1 MIWASIMPEKHNC
14 GETIMIIYNR
24 DRISWDQFLDDSSKK
39 NDIHKKEYRNIE
51 TQAQFKDS
59 TIVSNTYTVKRMSHD
74 SSVYHPFAGRNKK
87 NELPEDKQQQKDSL
101 KAFTSMAALKR
112 YILSID
118 SSHQIDRIDDL
129 FGLIKIA
136 FSLGQDR
143 ILKCDRIDQMDAYY
157 HWKMGLRVHSNALKN
172 LTDDD
177 LMAKLNIPEFQQERR
192 YYINQA
198 CKHFVNDL
206 YNEALDNLLLAQ
218 NYEKYDPFV
227 LYTMGLIHLYVPDH
241 LNIDLALKLF
251 LKSAKY
257 YQTEKKQGD
266 ESVSYFYAGMCAYI
280 LKKDHDAINY
290 TEKALTVSEFFEA
303 SFALARF
310 KASIG
315 DESCLPVVKKL
326 VEKNPLYGLK
336 VLIDDAFLN
345 IINKIYQ
352 LFVAMRNTAKAECD
366 TIHLAMIADRHLEK
380 YKKRQPDVFS
390 RWKTLFN
397 EANQIYQ
404 KNSCMDYLDALPVLK
419 EADTYYQ
426 ALKQGQAPKKM
437 QSSPFHQ
444 YEKQQNRAFPSE
456 KLHSKKDTEIAEKE
470 IFDLL
475 NETKALVHHNTD
487 FQYLTRVTQAQASEK
502 IAYLLD
508 NPIACIDMAT
518 LSEHDSS
525 VLTIAFSPCSK
536 KLASGAED
544 GSIRLWNLD
553 NFHCTHILSHHQKAV
568 NCLQFSPNGKIL
580 ASASWDKTIKLWD
593 LETFHEIATLTA
605 HTDSVEVL
613 DISMD
618 NLLLASGSNDQTLRL
633 WDIRKKQSLHT
644 FDNFSD
650 TIRSLCFSP
659 DGLQLAAGSWD
670 IIYLWDVLSKKS
682 IRTFKGQTKNYIS
695 ALAISP
701 DGLSLAAG
709 SHDKTIRLWDMT
721 SKKQSL
727 KLQGHLRRVNC
738 VAFSPDNLT
747 LASGSHDK
755 QVKLWNTKTG
765 QEINGLNVHNDFVSA
780 VSFSPDGN
788 ILASASHDT
797 KIRLWQIHYKIM
809 PKDALIE
816 TIERNI
822 SDARHRR
829 QAQWRADMRC
839 EICGDRLGFID
850 IFKGRVRCH
859 KHDQE

>member
-1 MIWASIMPEKHNC
+1 M
-14 GETIMIIYNR
+14 IYNR
-24 DRISWDQFLDDSSKK
+24 DSISWDQFLNDSSKK
-39 NDIHKKEYRNIE
+39 NINHIE
-51 TQAQFKDS
+51 AQENSAAQSKDE
-59 TIVSNTYTVKRMSHD
+59 TIVSNAYTVKRMSHN
-74 SSVYHPFAGRNKK
+74 SPVYHPFAARNKK
-87 NELPEDKQQQKDSL
+87 NELSEEHQQQKDAL
-101 KAFTSMAALKR
+101 KVFASMAALKR
-112 YILSID
+112 YILSMDASHPID
-118 SSHQIDRIDDL
+118 NTGDP
-129 FGLIKIA
+129 FELIQVA

-143 ILKCDRIDQMDAYY
+143 MANCDRIDQMDAYY
-157 HWKMGLRVHSNALKN
+157 HWKMGIRIHCNAIKN

-177 LMAKLNIPEFQQERR
+177 LTAKLNIPEFQQERR
-192 YYINQA
+192 YYVNQA

-206 YNEALDNLLLAQ
+206 YNESLDNLLLAQ

-227 LYTMGLIHLYVPDH
+227 LFTMGLIHLYVPDH

-257 YQTEKKQGD
+257 YQAEKNQQD
-266 ESVSYFYAGMCAYI
+266 ESASYFYAGMCAYI
-280 LKKDHDAINY
+280 LKNDHDAINY
-290 TEKALTVSEFFEA
+290 TEKALELSEFSEA
-303 SFALARF
+303 SYALARY
-310 KASIG
+310 KASMG

-326 VEKNPLYGLK
+326 VENNSLYGLK
-336 VLIDDAFLN
+336 ILIDDVFLN
-345 IINKIYQ
+345 VIHKLNQ
-352 LFVAMRNTAKAECD
+352 MFVSMRQTIKAECD

-380 YKKRQPDVFS
+380 YQKRQPDVFS

-404 KNSCMDYLDALPVLK
+404 KNSYMDYMDARPILK
-419 EADTYYQ
+419 EADNYYQ
-426 ALKQGQAPKKM
+426 ALKQGQAPKKL
-437 QSSPFHQ
+437 QSSPIHHYQ
-444 YEKQQNRAFPSE
+444 KQQNRAFPSE
-456 KLHSKKDTEIAEKE
+456 KLHPKKDTEIAEKE

-525 VLTIAFSPCSK
+525 VLSIAFSPCSK
-536 KLASGAED
+536 QLASGAED
-544 GSIRLWNLD
+544 GTIRLWNLEK
-553 NFHCTHILSHHQKAV
+553 FQCTQILSHHQKAV
-568 NCLQFSPNGKIL
+568 NCIKFSPNGKIL
-580 ASASWDKTIKLWD
+580 ASASWDKTVKLWD
-593 LETFHEIATLTA
+593 LDTFDEIATLTG

-618 NLLLASGSNDQTLRL
+618 NLLLASGSNDQTIRL
-633 WDIRKKQSLHT
+633 WDIRKKQPLHT
-644 FDNFSD
+644 FDSFSD

-695 ALAISP
+695 ALDIAP
-701 DGLSLAAG
+701 DGLTLAAG

-755 QVKLWNTKTG
+755 QVKLWNIKTG
-765 QEINGLNVHNDFVSA
+765 KEINGLNVHNDFVSA
-780 VSFSPDGN
+780 VSFSPDGD
-788 ILASASHDT
+788 ILASACHDT
-797 KIRLWQIHYKIM
+797 KIRLWHIHYKIM
-809 PKDALIE
+809 PKDALVE
-816 TIERNI
+816 TIDRNI
-822 SDARHRR
+822 ADARHRR

-850 IFKGRVRCH
+850 IFKGRVRCQ
-859 KHDQE
+859 KHDHE